1 MAELISITNRC
12 HAKAKADQR
21 SEKTD
26 HHSLPEKNPDDLGYV
41 RAKRFHNPDF
51 APFLHRD
58 GNKCAHNAKGGDD
71 NDEKKKEKHHCS
83 LQPDRLEIL
92 SIHLNPRL
100 SELRNG

>member
-1 MAELISITNRC
+1 MAELISITNQC

-41 RAKRFHNPDF
+41 RAKRFHDPDF

-71 NDEKKKEKHHCS
+71 HDEKKKENHHCWT
-83 LQPDRLEIL
+83 QPNRPKYH
-92 SIHLNPRL
+92 SIEPIPT
-100 SELRNG
+100 